1 MSRARRL
8 VFGLVLTATTV
19 LFLAVDGLA
28 GGETPI
34 VVRVEGGFRW
44 ADAAIG
50 ALAGVGISLA
60 TAGCVA
66 LVRLRG
72 AGPPRQAEAS
82 VKGAND
88 A

>member
-8 VFGLVLTATTV
+8 LGLTFAATTA
-19 LFLAVDGLA
+19 LLLAVAGLA

-60 TAGCVA
+60 IAGCAA

-72 AGPPRQAEAS
+72 AGTPRQAE
-82 VKGAND
+82 GEQ
-88 A
+88 

>member
-8 VFGLVLTATTV
+8 VFGLALTATTA
-19 LFLAVDGLA
+19 LLLAVDGLA

-66 LVRLRG
+66 LVRLGG
-72 AGPPRQAEAS
+72 AGTPRQAE
-82 VKGAND
+82 GEQ
-88 A
+88 